1 MIIIFKYSKNIHFS
15 YIVNFLLYKKKL
27 ANFIVRKFFNGAFV
41 VVICEKTLQ
50 YFRSLINCI
59 DILSYIIKNVY
70 SKIEIYKILFI
81 FR

>member
-1 MIIIFKYSKNIHFS
+1 MIRYC
-15 YIVNFLLYKKKL
+15 KKQDCS
-27 ANFIVRKFFNGAFV
+27 NEQSCFVFIGAFV

-70 SKIEIYKILFI
+70 SNIEIYKILFV

>member
-1 MIIIFKYSKNIHFS
+1 MLCKEKTYE
-15 YIVNFLLYKKKL
+15 L
-27 ANFIVRKFFNGAFV
+27 FIVRKLYSNGAFV

>member
-1 MIIIFKYSKNIHFS
+1 MRKYKLSTNKNTSILTRF
-15 YIVNFLLYKKKL
+15 IYKIKTYEL
-27 ANFIVRKFFNGAFV
+27 FIVRKLYSNGAFV